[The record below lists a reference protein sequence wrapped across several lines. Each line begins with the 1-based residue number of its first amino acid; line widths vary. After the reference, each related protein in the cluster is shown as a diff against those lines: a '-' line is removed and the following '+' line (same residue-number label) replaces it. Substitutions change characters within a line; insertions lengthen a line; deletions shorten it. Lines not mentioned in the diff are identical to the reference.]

1 MGVQSS
7 IGVALVVG
15 AVVNHDIVAI
25 AVVPAGHGDNAACH
39 SADVGAAGRGK
50 INALVAAAAILAGD
64 ILIARQRADKVQR
77 AADGRIG
84 VVPLGLGNQRFQVS
98 VIFISSLIE
107 LCLFIALGF
116 FQSLL
121 LRCGGGDA
129 GILGLNV
136 AGQLLGFAVQLAFLV
151 LQLFFVRFQRCLRFF
166 QLGALVGQ
174 LNALLFQILAGLGVG
189 IRNILQHLVKG
200 QQLINVFRR
209 GKQRNTAALVQHLH
223 TDDLLFIFCPAVIVF
238 CLLLVN
244 FSLLIGDLLFFFH
257 DLCADIINLVI
268 QRIDLALDGVFLLH
282 KQLFL
287 LLGFGFIA
295 GNVFQLLADLV
306 QFRLQ
311 LVLFVF
317 QLFLLIIG
325 MGRHGSIQAQRR
337 GNHGSHQRSP
347 CAPHIAADGNGHFQ
361 RSPFDGMR
369 VKRVLAVQK
378 AQGKRRVLRPA
389 DVCGCWLQCQCRTAQ
404 SQTA

>member
-1 MGVQSS
+1 MRNIVQRVGARTVHTQFQVQVVAGGVAGGANMADDIPLRNVLAHTDRRGAVHVGVQGS
-7 IGVALVVG
+7 IGVALVIG

-50 INALVAAAAILAGD
+50 VNALVAAAAILAGD

-107 LCLFIALGF
+107 LCLFITLGF

-174 LNALLFQILAGLGVG
+174 LNALLFQILAGLC
-189 IRNILQHLVKG
+189 
-200 QQLINVFRR
+200 
-209 GKQRNTAALVQHLH
+209 
-223 TDDLLFIFCPAVIVF
+223 FCKYAI
-238 CLLLVN
+238 
-244 FSLLIGDLLFFFH
+244 
-257 DLCADIINLVI
+257 
-268 QRIDLALDGVFLLH
+268 LAL
-282 KQLFL
+282 
-287 LLGFGFIA
+287 
-295 GNVFQLLADLV
+295 LAL
-306 QFRLQ
+306 
-311 LVLFVF
+311 
-317 QLFLLIIG
+317 
-325 MGRHGSIQAQRR
+325 
-337 GNHGSHQRSP
+337 
-347 CAPHIAADGNGHFQ
+347 
-361 RSPFDGMR
+361 
-369 VKRVLAVQK
+369 
-378 AQGKRRVLRPA
+378 
-389 DVCGCWLQCQCRTAQ
+389 
-404 SQTA
+404 

>member
-1 MGVQSS
+1 M
-7 IGVALVVG
+7 
-15 AVVNHDIVAI
+15 
-25 AVVPAGHGDNAACH
+25 
-39 SADVGAAGRGK
+39 
-50 INALVAAAAILAGD
+50 
-64 ILIARQRADKVQR
+64 
-77 AADGRIG
+77 
-84 VVPLGLGNQRFQVS
+84 GLGNQRFQVS

-107 LCLFIALGF
+107 LCLFITLGF

-287 LLGFGFIA
+287 LLGLGFIA

-325 MGRHGSIQAQRR
+325 MGRHCSIQAQRR

-361 RSPFDGMR
+361 LSPFGGMR

-378 AQGKRRVLRPA
+378 AQGKRRGLRPA

>member
-1 MGVQSS
+1 M
-7 IGVALVVG
+7 
-15 AVVNHDIVAI
+15 
-25 AVVPAGHGDNAACH
+25 
-39 SADVGAAGRGK
+39 
-50 INALVAAAAILAGD
+50 
-64 ILIARQRADKVQR
+64 
-77 AADGRIG
+77 
-84 VVPLGLGNQRFQVS
+84 GLGNQRFQVS

-107 LCLFIALGF
+107 LCLFITLGF

-121 LRCGGGDA
+121 LRCGSGDA

-361 RSPFDGMR
+361 LSPFGGMR

-378 AQGKRRVLRPA
+378 AQGKRWVLKPA